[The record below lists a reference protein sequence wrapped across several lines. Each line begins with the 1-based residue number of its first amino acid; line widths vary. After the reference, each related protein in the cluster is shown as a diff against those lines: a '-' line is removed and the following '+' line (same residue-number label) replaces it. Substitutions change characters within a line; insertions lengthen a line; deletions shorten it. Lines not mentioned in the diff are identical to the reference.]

1 MSCAGSH
8 IYEIKERKRFDEKK
22 ATSRRWDYMNM
33 HVILHGKCTVI
44 LKFWVCHVAKICIQK
59 YDAIFAVILCGIN
72 EKSGEYCTYYNI

>member
-1 MSCAGSH
+1 M
-8 IYEIKERKRFDEKK
+8 
-22 ATSRRWDYMNM
+22 TM